1 MRLLHDSQLTI
12 HNSQFFDLS
21 GKIALITG
29 GGTGIG
35 RGIALALARRGAH
48 VVLVGRRPDPLL
60 ATAAEAAAL
69 GVQALPI
76 PLDIGDAATRR
87 QLLPAIRAEFGGLD
101 ILVHNAGV
109 LAGGPLAERSA
120 AEIDQVLQTNLTA
133 AIDLTR
139 LAQDELMQRRGALV
153 FVGSAMAFVPMPNAT
168 LYAASKAGL
177 HGFAQAIRYELEPAG
192 VRVLAAYP
200 PGTETALVRNAE
212 CGMRNGG
219 AAVSLR
225 SRAMKNLRGYPL
237 EDPVRAGERIV
248 VALVKGRRTLFWGG
262 ERWLIRFHGLAPRLV
277 ERALT
282 ITRGWFVW

>member
-1 MRLLHDSQLTI
+1 MIAATRPT
-12 HNSQFFDLS
+12 HNLS

-48 VVLVGRRPDPLL
+48 VVLVGRRPEPLL
-60 ATAAEAAAL
+60 ATAADVLAL
-69 GVQALPI
+69 GGQALPI
-76 PLDIGDAATRR
+76 PLDITGAAARAE
-87 QLLPAIRAEFGGLD
+87 LLPAIRAECGGLD

-109 LAGGPLAERSA
+109 LAGGPLAERT
-120 AEIDQVLQTNLTA
+120 AEEIGQVLQTNLTA

-139 LAQDELMQRRGALV
+139 LAQDELVRRGGALV

-200 PGTETALVRNAE
+200 PGTATELVNDAATALTQRRRVAE
-212 CGMRNGG
+212 LHRENSSYS
-219 AAVSLR
+219 SLAR
-225 SRAMKNLRGYPL
+225 RFSVLAYRL
-237 EDPVRAGERIV
+237 EDPEWTGERIV
-248 VALVKGRRTLFWGG
+248 AALVAGRHTLVWGG
-262 ERWLIRFHGLAPRLV
+262 ERWLIGLHRVAPWLV
-277 ERALT
+277 EGALM
-282 ITRGWFVW
+282 RLRRRFVW